1 MENHNISGIIVMSIF
16 IEAIITYIEQIFQ
29 NGNICLEM
37 IFSIILG
44 IIISIVYSFDI
55 PAQFNLKSSTPYIG
69 NIITGFIISRG
80 SNYIYDILSR
90 VSIYS

>member
-1 MENHNISGIIVMSIF
+1 MNDKKISGIIIMSIF
-16 IEAIITYIEQIFQ
+16 IEAIITYVGQIFQ
-29 NGNICLEM
+29 NGSICVEM

-55 PAQFNLKSSTPYIG
+55 PAQFRLKASIPYVG

-90 VSIYS
+90 ISIYS